1 MEATNQIMSQIT
13 ELSELWVN
21 FKVRMQRLLLCAV
34 QTGDEHEQT
43 GRKRRTKRTKESSHK
58 KKC

>member
-1 MEATNQIMSQIT
+1 LI
-13 ELSELWVN
+13 
-21 FKVRMQRLLLCAV
+21 LCAV

-58 KKC
+58 KNANYRFETEKSIIPII